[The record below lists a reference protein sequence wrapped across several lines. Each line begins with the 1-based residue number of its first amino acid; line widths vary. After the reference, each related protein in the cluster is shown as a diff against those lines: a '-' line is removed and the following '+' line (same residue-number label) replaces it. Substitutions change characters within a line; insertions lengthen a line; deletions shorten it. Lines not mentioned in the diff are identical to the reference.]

1 MIALGCL
8 DIRQA
13 ARAFDRRIYLLVGA
27 SPALAAPLEV
37 TGAAGLVARA
47 VIDFVAG
54 WGMFGLLAALFVVIA
69 LFTNVLSN
77 HATAALFTPIALA
90 AAAQTGADPGIFLLT
105 VIYAANCSFATP
117 IAYRTNLLVMGPGRY
132 RFADFA
138 RAGTPL
144 ILIVWL
150 VYCLSLSWY
159 FGL

>member
-1 MIALGCL
+1 
-8 DIRQA
+8 
-13 ARAFDRRIYLLVGA
+13 
-27 SPALAAPLEV
+27 
-37 TGAAGLVARA
+37 
-47 VIDFVAG
+47 VI
-54 WGMFGLLAALFVVIA
+54 
-69 LFTNVLSN
+69 
-77 HATAALFTPIALA
+77 H
-90 AAAQTGADPGIFLLT
+90 
-105 VIYAANCSFATP
+105 AANCSFATP